1 MEILVFSLAVFIILS
16 GISVL
21 VFLIGNSVISRDVH
35 TVYYSP
41 HSENETEYG
50 VRTLLFLYP
59 NAVINTTRNRVSER
73 LEEKISRVITHQEI

>member
-1 MEILVFSLAVFIILS
+1 MEILVFCLAVFIILS
-16 GISVL
+16 GLSIL
-21 VFLIGNSVISRDVH
+21 VFIIGNSVISRDVH

-50 VRTLLFLYP
+50 IRTLLFIYP
-59 NAVINTTRNRVSER
+59 NAVINTSRNRVSQR

>member
-1 MEILVFSLAVFIILS
+1 MEILVFCLAVFIILS
-16 GISVL
+16 GLSIL
-21 VFLIGNSVISRDVH
+21 VFIIGNSIISRDVH

-50 VRTLLFLYP
+50 IRTLLFLYP
-59 NAVINTTRNRVSER
+59 NAVINTSRNRVSQR

>member
-1 MEILVFSLAVFIILS
+1 MEILIFCLSVFIILS
-16 GISVL
+16 GLSVL

-35 TVYYSP
+35 TVYYST

-59 NAVINTTRNRVSER
+59 NAVINTSRNSVSER
-73 LEEKISRVITHQEI
+73 LEKKIARVITHQEI

>member
-1 MEILVFSLAVFIILS
+1 MEILIFCLSVFIILS
-16 GISVL
+16 GLSVL

-59 NAVINTTRNRVSER
+59 NAVINTSRNRVSER
-73 LEEKISRVITHQEI
+73 LEKKIARVITHQEI

>member
-1 MEILVFSLAVFIILS
+1 MEILIFCLAVFIILS
-16 GISVL
+16 GLSVL

-50 VRTLLFLYP
+50 IRTLLFLYP
-59 NAVINTTRNRVSER
+59 NAVINTTRNPVSER
-73 LEEKISRVITHQEI
+73 LERKKTRVITHQEI